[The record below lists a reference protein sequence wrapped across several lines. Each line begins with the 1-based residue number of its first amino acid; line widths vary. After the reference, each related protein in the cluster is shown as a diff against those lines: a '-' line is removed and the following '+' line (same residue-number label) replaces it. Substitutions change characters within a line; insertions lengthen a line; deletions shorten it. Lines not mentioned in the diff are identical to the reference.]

1 VAATRAIVIR
11 ELTRAT
17 ALRFGQRATFTPI
30 LHPEGVGSG
39 VHIHMSFRDGN
50 GRAATYDPAAPF
62 GLSRIAAHFVAGVQH
77 HLPAIC
83 AVTAPSVI
91 SYIRLTPNRWAP
103 TRANLVQQDREAAIR
118 ICPIF
123 PRPGADPAD
132 QFNFEFRVCDAAASP
147 YLALGAVI
155 WAGVD
160 GIRRELPLPTDG
172 GGALP
177 HSLGEALERLAAL
190 PAAREWFGDVLL
202 DAYLRHKRSEITL
215 VGAFDATE
223 QCRRYAEVY

>member
-1 VAATRAIVIR
+1 
-11 ELTRAT
+11 
-17 ALRFGQRATFTPI
+17 
-30 LHPEGVGSG
+30 
-39 VHIHMSFRDGN
+39 
-50 GRAATYDPAAPF
+50 
-62 GLSRIAAHFVAGVQH
+62 
-77 HLPAIC
+77 
-83 AVTAPSVI
+83 VI

-103 TRANLVQQDREAAIR
+103 TRANLALQDREAAIR

-123 PRPGADPAD
+123 ARAVTDPAD

-160 GIRRELPLPTDG
+160 GIRRELPLPAD

-177 HSLGEALERLAAL
+177 HSLGEALDGLAAST
-190 PAAREWFGDVLL
+190 AAREWFGDVLL
-202 DAYLRHKRSEITL
+202 DAYIRHKRAEIVL
-215 VGAFDATE
+215 VGNLDPVE